1 MIIHSIPVSWHI
13 HASQN
18 HGFTILPTCFSS
30 YTLKSTVR
38 HNFCSTKM
46 KMKLGAPPGAV
57 RAVTARVTLPTQVY
71 KINRDTYGKFQL
83 PSLYQG
89 KDNLHTVFDGWAET
103 PASVSGE
110 SWSLLE
116 QPASSKHIVFP
127 LETFSAFSE
136 LLLRTRLRFKLDHIS
151 LPG

>member
-1 MIIHSIPVSWHI
+1 MIIHFTPVSWHI
-13 HASQN
+13 HPSQN
-18 HGFTILPTCFSS
+18 HGFTIMPTSFSS
-30 YTLKSTVR
+30 YTPKSTVR

-46 KMKLGAPPGAV
+46 KMKLSAPPGAV
-57 RAVTARVTLPTQVY
+57 WAVTARVTLPTQVH
-71 KINRDTYGKFQL
+71 KIDRDTYGKFQL

-89 KDNLHTVFDGWAET
+89 KDNLHTVFGGWAET

-116 QPASSKHIVFP
+116 QPASSKHVIF
-127 LETFSAFSE
+127 LSETFSTFGE

>member
-1 MIIHSIPVSWHI
+1 MIIHSIPVSWRS

-18 HGFTILPTCFSS
+18 HSFTIMPTSFSS

-46 KMKLGAPPGAV
+46 KRKLGAPPGAV
-57 RAVTARVTLPTQVY
+57 WAVTAGVTLRTQVY
-71 KINRDTYGKFQL
+71 KIDRDTYGKFQL

-89 KDNLHTVFDGWAET
+89 KDNLHKVFGGWAERPT
-103 PASVSGE
+103 SVSGE

-116 QPASSKHIVFP
+116 QPASSKHIIFL
-127 LETFSAFSE
+127 LETFSAFGE
-136 LLLRTRLRFKLDHIS
+136 LLLRTRLRFKLDHIP